1 MYTSHMAPIMLVN
14 FFNNASVIYRKTR
27 ENAVLLVYP
36 SLPGFHRHTVCSLVS
51 NLYELCL
58 KGNNKKTSLNT
69 SQQQS
74 PLDSESISHKLL
86 IPWFKCTLLVYLRL
100 TSQPFFI
107 TDNTKKFQVH
117 INNCNKTEWSPVQ
130 SVIIRVTLFCDS
142 NCRGL
147 WSSFTS
153 SPVNNIRCMSCLHGR
168 WGPVWPAYKFPLQSG
183 DVAKRE
189 LTAG

>member
-1 MYTSHMAPIMLVN
+1 MLVL
-14 FFNNASVIYRKTR
+14 FTQKHKRMLYY
-27 ENAVLLVYP
+27 YP
-36 SLPGFHRHTVCSLVS
+36 SLPGFHKHTVCSLVS

-74 PLDSESISHKLL
+74 PLDSEAISHKLL

-107 TDNTKKFQVH
+107 TINTKKFQVH
-117 INNCNKTEWSPVQ
+117 INNCNRTEWSPVR

-147 WSSFTS
+147 WSFFTS
-153 SPVNNIRCMSCLHGR
+153 SPVNNIRCHVSTAGEAEFDQR
-168 WGPVWPAYKFPLQSG
+168 IKFPYKAGMSLKESLPP
-183 DVAKRE
+183 AKLLWQTKTWSNFERATE
-189 LTAG
+189 